1 MITFTAEQAAAELG
15 GISRHAVGRM
25 MRDGVA
31 VGKRRVRLGRIK
43 LGRRYCTTPE
53 LIKAFVDE
61 QRAAADSR
69 PTPRVHRDRPR
80 ANTHNNK
87 AAAAVAELIEVP

>member
-1 MITFTAEQAAAELG
+1 MTTLTAEQAAVQLG

-43 LGRRYCTTPE
+43 LGKRFCTTPE
-53 LIKAFVDE
+53 LIQKFVDE
-61 QRAAADSR
+61 QRAADSR
-69 PTPRVHRDRPR
+69 PAPRVNREPRPR
-80 ANTHNNK
+80 NVTDSEK
-87 AAAAVAELIEVP
+87 VAAARAELAMR

>member
-1 MITFTAEQAAAELG
+1 MTTLTAEQAAAKLG

-43 LGRRYCTTPE
+43 LGKRYCTTPE

-61 QRAAADSR
+61 QRAADSR
-69 PTPRVHRDRPR
+69 PTPRVNRDRQR
-80 ANTHNNK
+80 ANRKYDSHNS
-87 AAAAVAELIEVP
+87 AMAELAMP